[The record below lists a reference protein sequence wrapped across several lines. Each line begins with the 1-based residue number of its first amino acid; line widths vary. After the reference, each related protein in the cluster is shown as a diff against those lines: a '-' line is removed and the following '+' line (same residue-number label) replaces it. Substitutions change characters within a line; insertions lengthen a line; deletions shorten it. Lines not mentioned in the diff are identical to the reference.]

1 MKAATHVAAFIIF
14 LLTARWT
21 VGINLSETGVTLP
34 FRLTRAE
41 LFRDERP

>member
-21 VGINLSETGVTLP
+21 VGINLSETGVTLLEANA
-34 FRLTRAE
+34 LT
-41 LFRDERP
+41 FRDERP